1 MRLSLIFG
9 ICATQKAGIGTTTI
23 DCASSGERDNMQA
36 RIDAKL
42 EAKAAAGPTAR
53 EGVGAGMSDAIP
65 TLPLH

>member
-1 MRLSLIFG
+1 
-9 ICATQKAGIGTTTI
+9 
-23 DCASSGERDNMQA
+23 MQA

-65 TLPLH
+65 TLPLHCIFVCSFNSDRPTGV